1 LRFVAPARQA
11 DAVLAFFAAV
21 SPWWRPLLAHQY
33 GWDEIVLFAVPIVLA
48 LLAVRWAEKRSKR
61 KKEQ

>member
-1 LRFVAPARQA
+1 MIAF
-11 DAVLAFFAAV
+11 LAASGTAWM
-21 SPWWRPLLAHQY
+21 PYLAHQY

-61 KKEQ
+61 KKER

>member
-1 LRFVAPARQA
+1 
-11 DAVLAFFAAV
+11 VLAFFAAV
-21 SPWWRPLLAHQY
+21 SPRWRPLLAHQY